1 MYNDAPTVGVL
12 WFFDNKIQ
20 RINYTDKNFLV
31 GTAREWQITFVVHS
45 QDWPLETMLQN
56 FSCFN
61 DSSVGR
67 SWMCIRAGQIKN
79 LLYLKQMK
87 WVHRFWQKT
96 VLQYWYQCRLVHVGN
111 LHAG

>member
-45 QDWPLETMLQN
+45 QDWPL
-56 FSCFN
+56 
-61 DSSVGR
+61 
-67 SWMCIRAGQIKN
+67 
-79 LLYLKQMK
+79 
-87 WVHRFWQKT
+87 
-96 VLQYWYQCRLVHVGN
+96 
-111 LHAG
+111 